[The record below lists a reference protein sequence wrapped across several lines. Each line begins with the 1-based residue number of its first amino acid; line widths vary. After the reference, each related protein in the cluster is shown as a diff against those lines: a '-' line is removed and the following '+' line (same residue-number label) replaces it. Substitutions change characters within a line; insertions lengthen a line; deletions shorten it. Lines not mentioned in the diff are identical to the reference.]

1 MRDAEWFIICKIIV
15 QSQPSQHA
23 VLLEDLFQGLGAKVL
38 VIWHHLDDT
47 GQVGKQ
53 VALVSVGQNG
63 RHRGIVEFNIL
74 VVDLDEMNR
83 RVGLDQ
89 WHQH

>member
-1 MRDAEWFIICKIIV
+1 MVYNMQIIV
-15 QSQPSQHA
+15 QLQPSQHA

-38 VIWHHLDDT
+38 VVWHHLNDA
-47 GQVGKQ
+47 GQVGEQ
-53 VALVSVGQNG
+53 VSLVSVGQNG
-63 RHRGIVEFNIL
+63 RHCGIVEFNIL

-89 WHQH
+89 RHQH